1 MGKDGGCIEECCFHG
16 CCKRAGSSTSSPAY
30 GGRGLCQ
37 MRGLDFVSKLA
48 EGSVYAW
55 LREFLVKSFIV
66 LA

>member
-1 MGKDGGCIEECCFHG
+1 MGIDGGCIEECCFHVMLQTRRVFNEFP
-16 CCKRAGSSTSSPAY
+16 CLWGSWLVPDLWF
-30 GGRGLCQ
+30 GFR
-37 MRGLDFVSKLA
+37 FKLA